1 MLRLNSHLVWLRMQ
15 PDMQLI
21 SFCLKIA
28 HFIKIS
34 YDFTMIIKS
43 KPPHFMDHGRTD
55 MVQIVYNVQ
64 LLADFT

>member
-1 MLRLNSHLVWLRMQ
+1 MQ